1 MTLTKSK
8 PKTLIVEVSLTIIT
22 YNRHNM
28 FTIQDTAYDTNCE
41 YYTCKVFIVGATVES
56 YIGIILSLSIEQHI
70 LDTNAGKQLS

>member
-8 PKTLIVEVSLTIIT
+8 PKILIVEVSLTIIT

-28 FTIQDTAYDTNCE
+28 FSVQDTAYNANCA

-56 YIGIILSLSIEQHI
+56 
-70 LDTNAGKQLS
+70 